1 MKHSTLKR
9 LSIAMCSLIM
19 VLCSE
24 VKSAQDLT
32 DPEIMASNKTK
43 LFYQNEDTQLSNEEL
58 ISPQTIK
65 LEESSV
71 SWAPYLFTPFK
82 SAVDNAYNII
92 KYATQNPSKAMIIGL
107 MLVANITA
115 VAAECECCC
124 KYHVPGASLVDKG
137 SWVVECYGTASNIQ
151 MCSNICKQNSL
162 SLQSCR

>member
-1 MKHSTLKR
+1 MKYSTLKR

-92 KYATQNPSKAMIIGL
+92 KYATQNPSKATFIGL
-107 MLVANITA
+107 ILAYQIIA
-115 VAAECECCC
+115 AAAECECYCEHTMW
-124 KYHVPGASLVDKG
+124 KHGRPVQYDKNMG
-137 SWVVECYGTASNIQ
+137 KATDIK
-151 MCSNICKQNSL
+151 MCSDV
-162 SLQSCR
+162 CRVNGDTMARCR